1 MSPQNRSHWVL
12 GSSPSNN
19 ERELGLDCRETHYV
33 YLPDDMPDTT
43 ATLQSRRGCRRFRH
57 LVRSQHAKAG
67 EEPTG
72 HLWDY
77 GTSLWEWSSL
87 LNATIGRV
95 TEAQV
100 TLKRHCQKGWCGA
113 KSHWRMYQG
122 GRKKELQSPAAHCRS
137 WVDTVLQPS
146 PVGFSF

>member
-1 MSPQNRSHWVL
+1 
-12 GSSPSNN
+12 
-19 ERELGLDCRETHYV
+19 
-33 YLPDDMPDTT
+33 MPDTT

-57 LVRSQHAKAG
+57 LVRSQQAKAG
-67 EEPTG
+67 EEPIG
-72 HLWDY
+72 HLRDY
-77 GTSLWEWSSL
+77 GTSLWEWSPL
-87 LNATIGRV
+87 LNVTIGRV

-113 KSHWRMYQG
+113 KSHWWMYQG

-146 PVGFSF
+146 PVGFSFWPSNSKSSAPCSWQHTDHNTRTFAFKPVLWS